1 MHMPLV
7 FLAKLDTDS
16 IGSLLSRV
24 GDEALSEYND
34 RRIVI
39 AVPFDPVI
47 STLEDYLTE
56 DNWYSVEMAVSED
69 GTLFYHN
76 DRYGMMAPHFEELA
90 ALRPEDRWAR
100 ALDMVRNW
108 AAGDVAR
115 VVRTDRTDLF
125 TDPQSAQA
133 ALRDFLARQSLHGDA
148 YQLSL
153 ASDILFALEDCPMYP
168 FSESLSSFAD
178 WPYLVD
184 FSYTD
189 ESLRSSPSVMV
200 FVDMHI

>member
-1 MHMPLV
+1 MHIPLV

-16 IGSLLSRV
+16 FGSLLSRL

-34 RRIVI
+34 RRIVYGI
-39 AVPFDPVI
+39 PFDPVI

-56 DNWYSVEMAVSED
+56 DNWYSVEMAVTED
-69 GTLFYHN
+69 GTLFYRNDGHN
-76 DRYGMMAPHFEELA
+76 MMTEHFEELA
-90 ALRPEDRWAR
+90 ALKPKERWAH
-100 ALDMVRNW
+100 ALHMVREW
-108 AAGDVAR
+108 AACDVSR

-125 TDPQSAQA
+125 NDPPSVQV
-133 ALRDFLARQSLHGDA
+133 ALRDFLAAWSLHGDA
-148 YQLSL
+148 YHLKL
-153 ASDILFALEDCPMYP
+153 ASDILFALEDCLMYP

-189 ESLRSSPSVMV
+189 ENLRSSQPVMV